1 MGLNPDFWRGRRIL
15 LTGHTGFK
23 GAWLALW
30 LERLGANVTGLALA
44 PDTEPSLFR
53 LLEPW
58 PRLRSIIGDVRDA
71 DAVRT
76 AVAAAAPEIVFH
88 MAAQALV
95 RRGYRD
101 PAATVATNVLGT
113 ANVLEAA
120 RGGEGLRAVVVVTSD
135 KCYENAGPGRHEAA
149 S

>member
-30 LERLGANVTGLALA
+30 LERLGADVTGLALA

-88 MAAQALV
+88 MAAQALEHDRFMLKRSLDFMYYNFV
-95 RRGYRD
+95 RI
-101 PAATVATNVLGT
+101 
-113 ANVLEAA
+113 
-120 RGGEGLRAVVVVTSD
+120 
-135 KCYENAGPGRHEAA
+135 H
-149 S
+149 